1 MIKFVVQFPTGYP
14 DSSPKSHFM
23 RIVVLFAA
31 LLTGVMCSAQPLL
44 ILKKQRPPLL
54 DVSTYRQVAVGD
66 IVGPSGIKN
75 EQSLDFTDALTSRLF
90 NTKTLEVIDRAT
102 LDNIFGSQK
111 RKDLQV
117 LDEQAKQILNKKLG
131 NAIFISGRL
140 QSPRLEQKLIYTDQS
155 VVING
160 CNRTYYYEVKGDVT
174 VQLKILDLK
183 TGRMIYS
190 DAVTVPVS
198 KQTKEDCNVPQKL
211 DIDAITRNAI
221 KDLSDEVAKLVVPYD
236 FTLTL
241 QFSDPGTFKSTFKQ
255 LKDAVS
261 LLQLNNNDA
270 GLTILKGYTESKDI
284 KDKLKPNAWFNYG
297 LGLLYTGKN
306 VEAKSAFNQC
316 AVLNTEYAK
325 YVAEFIRLIDD
336 EETVAKKMEK
346 MKAERDKMQQE
357 EIAETDKETEKAP
370 LPKPAA
376 KAKTKS
382 KN

>member
-1 MIKFVVQFPTGYP
+1 
-14 DSSPKSHFM
+14 M
-23 RIVVLFAA
+23 RIVILFAA
-31 LLTGVMCSAQPLL
+31 LLTGAMCSAQPSLV
-44 ILKKQRPPLL
+44 LKKQRLPLL
-54 DVSTYRQVAVGD
+54 DVSIYRQVAVGD

-90 NTKTLEVIDRAT
+90 NAKTLEVIDRAT
-102 LDNIFGSQK
+102 LDDIFGSQK

-117 LDEQAKQILNKKLG
+117 LDEQAKQILNKKLS

-160 CNRTYYYEVKGDVT
+160 CNRTYYYEVKGNVT
-174 VQLKILDLK
+174 VQIKILDLK

-190 DAVTVPVS
+190 DAATIPVS

-241 QFSDPGTFKSTFKQ
+241 QFSDPGTFKSNFKQ
-255 LKDAVS
+255 LKDAVN

-270 GLTILKGYTESKDI
+270 GLAILKSYTESKDI

-297 LGLLYTGKN
+297 LGLIYTGKN
-306 VEAKSAFNQC
+306 AEAKAAFNQC

-357 EIAETDKETEKAP
+357 EIAESNKVADKAP
-370 LPKPAA
+370 ALKPSA